1 MEVLMK
7 KLKIIM
13 IMFLISLIVCFGF
26 FYKSYQKQQK
36 KNPVFNGNDLTISEA
51 VESIHALYDITD
63 YIQIK
68 KIEKNKK
75 EVLDQHSAKQI
86 FNQLQITQSQKKE
99 LLQSLEHEVITRE
112 EWGNILMSLGEF
124 IGIGEICQR
133 IETAVFF
140 QDSKEESIVTNDGRF
155 VYAKQSKYQ
164 DMSMID
170 KTIYGVSREDTILF
184 IVSIENQANFRNVLI
199 KKCNENSITGS
210 LFGQE
215 REIECKREI
224 DYENELSQYTFAD
237 MVLDQGE
244 LQELYFKQTDITGKI
259 LSVSENTIEL
269 EGYGI
274 LPLSSFFRVL
284 SSETFEIKSIEKLIV
299 GSSNITFVVGKGE
312 VCGAFLKDES
322 QKGTVPDISNIR
334 VMLMSSGF
342 QDSFHDVVTI
352 TCNGDFNLCFFEKQ
366 QGTEITNRTEI
377 LHPYRAGE
385 TVALTPENEI
395 LSYSRIRI
403 TPVKRNDRLKITS
416 LKRNGSYPEY
426 RGSIEISVYQGRLV
440 LVNEVSVE
448 EYLYSVVPSE
458 MPSSYGVEA
467 LKVQAVCARSY
478 AISHMTAS
486 KLSKYGAHVDDSVNY
501 QVYNNTTETENS
513 IAAVDATKGM
523 VLNYNNTVIHAYFYA
538 TCCGSTADGTVWSN
552 QQIPYI
558 QSKYLGEGT
567 TPDLMNNEVFTE
579 FIKSKPNTYD
589 DSSPWYRW
597 QVTLSMETITNSVNH
612 MLYSLYCSNKHQILT
627 LGENG
632 NFESKPIRS
641 VGTVESASVTK
652 RGRGGII
659 EELLIKG
666 TQAQVLILK
675 QGNIRKIINP
685 YGNEMLR
692 NDGSTIDTM
701 SALPSAFFAIE
712 AGKDKNSLCFYGG
725 GYGHGAGMSQTAVRE
740 LVEAG
745 KTYEE
750 ILQFFYP
757 GTVLSGQS

>member
-1 MEVLMK
+1 MK
-7 KLKIIM
+7 KIKIIM
-13 IMFLISLIVCFGF
+13 IIFLICLIICFAF
-26 FYKSYQKQQK
+26 IYRFYQKQ
-36 KNPVFNGNDLTISEA
+36 KNDIPEFDSNTLTISEA
-51 VESIHALYDITD
+51 VESIHVLYDITN

-75 EVLDQHSAKQI
+75 DILDKHSAKQI

-99 LLQSLEHEVITRE
+99 LMQSLEHEVITRE
-112 EWGNILMSLGEF
+112 EWGTILILLGEF
-124 IGIGEICQR
+124 IGIGEVCQR
-133 IETAVFF
+133 IETAVFY
-140 QDSKEESIVTNDGRF
+140 QDKKDASIVTNDGRF
-155 VYAKQSKYQ
+155 VYAKQSDYQ

-170 KTIYGVSREDTILF
+170 NTLHAVSREHTILF
-184 IVSIENQANFRNVLI
+184 IISVENQADFQNVLI
-199 KKCNENSITGS
+199 KECNEQSIIGS

-224 DYENELSQYTFAD
+224 DYKNELSQYTFAD
-237 MVLDQGE
+237 MVLNQGE

-269 EGYGI
+269 EGYGV
-274 LPLSSFFRVL
+274 LPLSPFFRVL
-284 SSETFEIKSIEKLIV
+284 SSETFETKSIEKLIV
-299 GSSNITFVVGKGE
+299 GNANITYVVGNGE
-312 VCGAFLKDES
+312 VCGAFIKEDS
-322 QKGTVPDISNIR
+322 QKGNVPDVSNIR

-342 QDSFHDVVTI
+342 RDSFHDVVTI
-352 TCNGDFNLCFFEKQ
+352 TCSGDFNLCFFEKQ

-377 LHPYRAGE
+377 LHPYQAGE

-403 TPVKRNDRLKITS
+403 TPVNQNDRLKITS
-416 LKRNGSYPEY
+416 LKRNGNHPTY

-478 AISHMTAS
+478 AVSHMTAS

-501 QVYNNTTETENS
+501 QVYNNTQETENS

-523 VLNYNNTVIHAYFYA
+523 VLTYNNTVIHAYFYA

-558 QSKYLGEGT
+558 ESKYLGEGEI
-567 TPDLMNNEVFTE
+567 PDLMNNDVFTE
-579 FIKSKPNTYD
+579 FIKSKPDTYD
-589 DSSPWYRW
+589 DTSPWYRW
-597 QVTLSMETITNSVNH
+597 QVTLSMETITNGVNH

-627 LGENG
+627 LGANG
-632 NFESKPIRS
+632 NFESKPIHS
-641 VGTVESASVTK
+641 VGTVQSVSVTK
-652 RGRGGII
+652 RGQGGII

-685 YGNEMLR
+685 YGNEMIR

-712 AGKDKNSLCFYGG
+712 AGKDKNSLQFYGG

-745 KTYEE
+745 KPYEE